1 MERVIEKV
9 DIIHCSR
16 IKKQIG
22 LFHCNC
28 GFSFTRK
35 PEDDVNSI
43 YQIKSVGQW
52 EPFFEKIES
61 YNSLNPSEMERLND
75 LKQKYINYKIA
86 KKRSRPKNPN
96 VKEYREKWLE
106 LMRKYPHYSS
116 EKLRVIDHKVYTYLY
131 RHDKEWLNKN
141 RPKVKNVGKKEVD
154 WEERDNNLLLEVKA
168 AYKKIMEKEKPT
180 RITIYSIRREIE
192 RPNYLSKKTLNKL
205 PKTREYLNN
214 IIETVPEFQI
224 RRVHY
229 AFEILQKE
237 NKTITEYALK
247 KAAQLPTHCDQ
258 TVQDEINKILSY
270 HQAC

>member
-1 MERVIEKV
+1 MSWQAYV
-9 DIIHCSR
+9 
-16 IKKQIG
+16 
-22 LFHCNC
+22 
-28 GFSFTRK
+28 
-35 PEDDVNSI
+35 
-43 YQIKSVGQW
+43 
-52 EPFFEKIES
+52 FFLALLCIFC
-61 YNSLNPSEMERLND
+61 L
-75 LKQKYINYKIA
+75 QKT
-86 KKRSRPKNPN
+86 
-96 VKEYREKWLE
+96 
-106 LMRKYPHYSS
+106 S

-270 HQAC
+270 HI